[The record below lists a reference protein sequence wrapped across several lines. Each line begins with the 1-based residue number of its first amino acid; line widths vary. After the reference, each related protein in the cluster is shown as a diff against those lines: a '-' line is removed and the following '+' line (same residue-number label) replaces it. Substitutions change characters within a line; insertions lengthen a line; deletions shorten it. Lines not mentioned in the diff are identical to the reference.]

1 MLGKYNSLE
10 CYHAMLYHTKTGKIH
25 AFLSWLTHF
34 SKCQITFCNLVW
46 TIFEHEWTLKWGET
60 IKEIFQFF
68 EMSYEWFIQIKKND
82 ISILLILLISIPA
95 NGRLRI
101 VKKCGLSPCS
111 LSDINSW
118 TDECDRKSDEDSY
131 TCTSCCRDT
140 TCNGQGTLSLDV
152 VCQTLFI
159 LIVISFKIHFTI
171 NS

>member
-1 MLGKYNSLE
+1 
-10 CYHAMLYHTKTGKIH
+10 MLYHTKTGKIP

-82 ISILLILLISIPA
+82 ISILLILLFSIPA

-140 TCNGQGTLSLDV
+140 TCNGQSRIFDTTYFSCFYLLLHK
-152 VCQTLFI
+152 LFRI
-159 LIVISFKIHFTI
+159 KTSV
-171 NS
+171 